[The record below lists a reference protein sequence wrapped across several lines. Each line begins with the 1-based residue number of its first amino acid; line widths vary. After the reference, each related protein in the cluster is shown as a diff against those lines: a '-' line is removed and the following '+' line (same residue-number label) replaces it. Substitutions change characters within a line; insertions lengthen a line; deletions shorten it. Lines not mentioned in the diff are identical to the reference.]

1 MELKEFTLLVK
12 ASMIGYTPVMNK
24 VVRGKVEIL
33 LMQNTTWPGLFMP
46 RQVFIYLFGF
56 FW

>member
-56 FW
+56 F